1 MASHTLRRLFAPE
14 YMVKESLVKGALP
27 QTKEAYQ
34 IAFGVAGAAMAES
47 FFIAL
52 IGMADTVMVSAVG
65 EQAIAAV
72 GLAGQPR
79 YLAQTLVFAMNI
91 AVTSICAR
99 RKGEEDRNGALRCLK
114 QSVLLSAVLSIIL
127 SVVFMP
133 FSRDLI
139 LFMGAEADT
148 VVWATQYFQILLL
161 GIPFNNL
168 SLTICAAQ
176 RGIGNTKVSMWTNIS
191 ANAVNLVMNHALING
206 KWGMPRLE
214 VAGAAIATVIGWVV
228 GLIIA
233 LLSVA
238 PVGSYLHL
246 YSRGGWE
253 PDKKLL
259 SSMWKVSSGSFVEQV
274 CMRAGFISYSKI
286 VAGLGTLMLAAHHI
300 LINILSLSFSFGDGL
315 SISAASLVGQ
325 NLGAERPDLSIVFGK
340 VCQRMAL
347 IASTGVFVLFAV
359 AGKDMIRLFSSNVQI
374 LDVGSVIL
382 VLMGVIVFGQSA
394 QMVFMGC
401 LRGAGDTMYTAVI
414 SMFSITLLR
423 PALAYLLAYTFNW
436 GLIGAWGALLADQY
450 LRLVLTYRRFS
461 SGDWVKIKL

>member
-1 MASHTLRRLFAPE
+1 MVSHALHRLFAPE
-14 YMVKESLVKGALP
+14 YMVKESLVKGSLP

-34 IAFGVAGAAMAES
+34 TAFGVAGAAMAES
-47 FFIAL
+47 LFIAL
-52 IGMADTVMVSAVG
+52 IGMADTVMVSTVG
-65 EQAIAAV
+65 ERAIAAV

-79 YLAQTLVFAMNI
+79 YLVQTIAFAMNV

-99 RKGEEDRNGALRCLK
+99 RKGEEDRDGALRCLK
-114 QSVLLSAVLSIIL
+114 QSVLLSAVLSIVL

-139 LFMGAEADT
+139 LFMGAESDT
-148 VVWATQYFQILLL
+148 VFWATQYFQILLL

-176 RGIGNTKVSMWTNIS
+176 RGIGNTKVSMWTNMS
-191 ANAVNLVMNHALING
+191 ANAVNLVLNYGLING
-206 KWGMPRLE
+206 KWGLPRLE
-214 VAGAAIATVIGWVV
+214 VAGAAIATIIGWAV
-228 GLIIA
+228 GLVIA

-238 PVGSYLHL
+238 PTTSYLHL
-246 YSRGGWE
+246 YSKGGWS

-259 SSMWKVSSGSFVEQV
+259 VSMWKVSSGSFVEQV
-274 CMRAGFISYSKI
+274 CMRVGFISYSKI

-300 LINILSLSFSFGDGL
+300 FINILSLSFSFGDGL

-325 NLGAERPDLSIVFGK
+325 NLGAERPDLSIVYGK

-347 IASTGVFVLFAV
+347 IASTAVFILFAIS
-359 AGKDMIRLFSSNVQI
+359 GKDMIRLFSSDTQI
-374 LDVGSVIL
+374 LDVGRVIL
-382 VLMGVIVFGQSA
+382 IFMGIIVFGQSA

-401 LRGAGDTMYTAVI
+401 LRGAGDTMYTAII

-423 PALAYLLAYTFNW
+423 PALAFLFAYTLGW

-461 SGDWVKIKL
+461 SGNWVSIKL